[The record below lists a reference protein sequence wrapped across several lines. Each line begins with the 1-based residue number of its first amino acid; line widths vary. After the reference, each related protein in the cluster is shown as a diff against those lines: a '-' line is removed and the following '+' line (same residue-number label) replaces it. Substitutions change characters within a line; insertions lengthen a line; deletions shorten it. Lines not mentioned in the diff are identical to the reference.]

1 MVKWP
6 AACRMKRF
14 LIVTEYPGFQPQAM
28 VRALQYRPFF
38 EQDQDCNARFVAC
51 RKYGVERIMHFIDRH
66 TNGWFRPWL
75 FDPVT
80 RLVTSLNERR
90 IVRLARSFDL
100 VYVIKVRS
108 LSLYRNLSKVAG
120 LRIVK
125 DFGDALWL
133 PCHQGWG
140 WQGLDE
146 MLRLSC
152 GVICENGYV
161 EEYARHHNPRTY
173 VVEDTPQVEDFDPWR
188 SKVARDPS
196 RIVLGWIGT
205 GANACCLYAIWEVLE
220 KLFIRYPHLHL
231 RIVGAQ
237 PGQYPR
243 WEHVRCTNRVLYD
256 QEVMVREALAMD
268 IGLFPHFDVIDAH
281 ARGNLKAKIYMA
293 GGVAAVCQNLGE
305 NPKLIQDGVNGLLA
319 SSLDEWH
326 TKLDWL
332 ITHKAERERIAQAG
346 LQTVRTQFSRQA
358 SFLRL
363 KTALL
368 ELAHAQ

>member
-1 MVKWP
+1 
-6 AACRMKRF
+6 
-14 LIVTEYPGFQPQAM
+14 M
-28 VRALQYRPFF
+28 VRALQYGPFF
-38 EQDQDCNARFVAC
+38 EKDPELSVRFVTY
-51 RKYGVERIMHFIDRH
+51 RKYGVERYMNFVDRH
-66 TNGWFRPWL
+66 TNGWFRSWL
-75 FDPVT
+75 FNPITNFVT
-80 RLVTSLNERR
+80 RLNERR
-90 IVRLARSFDL
+90 IVRMAGSFDL
-100 VYVIKVRS
+100 VYIIKVRS
-108 LSLYRNLSKVAG
+108 LSLYRNLSKVPG

-146 MLRLSC
+146 MLKLAT

-161 EEYARHHNPRTY
+161 ESYAKRHNPCTY

-188 SKVARDPS
+188 TKVSRDPS

-205 GANACCLYAIWEVLE
+205 GGNACCLYAIWEVLE
-220 KLFIRYPHLHL
+220 KLFIRYPQLHL

-243 WEHVRCTNRVLYD
+243 WEYVRCSNRLLYD
-256 QEVMVREALAMD
+256 QEAMIKEVLAMD

-319 SSLDEWH
+319 SNLDEWH
-326 TKLDWL
+326 SKLDWL
-332 ITHKAERERIAQAG
+332 INNRAERERIAQAG
-346 LQTVRTQFSRQA
+346 LETVRTQFSRQA
-358 SFLRL
+358 NFLRL
-363 KTALL
+363 KKALL
-368 ELAHAQ
+368 ELADAQ